1 MDFIEL
7 LSNMALELQDAE
19 TPEATADTISQY
31 GRLAVDA
38 DEAGIML
45 VHGKGRIETPAATG
59 SVVDTAHQL
68 QAKFNEGPCLDA
80 VKGGDDTYL
89 VTNTAADPRWPKW
102 GPAAAD
108 LGYFSVIGAS
118 LETHSRR
125 IGSLNIYAHR
135 PDAFTKGE
143 AETVKW
149 LATHASVAM
158 AAASEQADL
167 RTALANRTMIGQAE
181 GILMNALGIDQHRA
195 FAYLQRL
202 SQDSNV
208 KLAKIAEQIIENRD
222 SIGRGGPQAVPTD

>member
-1 MDFIEL
+1 VDLIEL
-7 LSNMALELQDAE
+7 LSNMALELQDAQ
-19 TPEATADTISQY
+19 TPAATAETISQY

-45 VHGKGRIETPAATG
+45 VVAKGHIETPAATG
-59 SVVDTAHQL
+59 SVVDRAHQL

-80 VKGGDDTYL
+80 VLGGDDTYL
-89 VTNTAADPRWPKW
+89 ITNTAEDPRWPDW

-108 LGYFSVIGAS
+108 LGYFSAIGAS
-118 LETHSRR
+118 LETRERR
-125 IGSLNIYAHR
+125 VGSLNLYAQR
-135 PDAFTKGE
+135 PGAFTEGD

-158 AAASEQADL
+158 AAANEKAGL
-167 RTALANRTMIGQAE
+167 RTALANRTVIGQAE
-181 GILMNALGIDQHRA
+181 GVLMRAFGIDEDQA

-208 KLAKIAEQIIENRD
+208 KLSKIAEQIIENRD
-222 SIGRGGPQAVPTD
+222 TIGKP